1 MRRASALTIQEQSTL
16 LAAALNGED
25 GIERMKR
32 RMEEEE
38 REREIRTMEDPELVG
53 EEAAERNRKERE
65 RRENGWGVLEKED
78 KRWDWLLAQMSDWE
92 ERDKSWKKFR
102 QELEGGKRGKL
113 AKRLGMGRP

>member
-32 RMEEEE
+32 RMEEEG
-38 REREIRTMEDPELVG
+38 REREIRTLEDPELVG

-65 RRENGWGVLEKED
+65 MRENGWGVLEKED
-78 KRWDWLLAQMSDWE
+78 KRWDWLLG
-92 ERDKSWKKFR
+92 
-102 QELEGGKRGKL
+102 ELIVYPLFVCVWLVIVGIR
-113 AKRLGMGRP
+113 